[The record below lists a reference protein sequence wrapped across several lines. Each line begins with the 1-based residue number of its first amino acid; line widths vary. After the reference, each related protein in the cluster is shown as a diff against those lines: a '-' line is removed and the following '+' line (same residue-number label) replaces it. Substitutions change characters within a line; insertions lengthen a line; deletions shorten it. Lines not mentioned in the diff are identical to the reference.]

1 MNTFPQDDVKVFIE
15 DVPSMDAE
23 VSLSG
28 SLYKEAYQV
37 DSEQVSLSHV
47 DFL

>member
-1 MNTFPQDDVKVFIE
+1 MNTFPQDDMKVFIE

-28 SLYKEAYQV
+28 TLYEDTYQV